1 MRYIY
6 TVLLFCSLS
15 IFTFSQNLRVE
26 KPVFTSEFQG
36 DWGSDNVV
44 LDYKPIGMMKVFK
57 LQMEIYIAIN
67 DTLSTAN
74 LGLVIRKSTDAGL
87 SWTTLTGVN
96 NRTKYEKIK
105 LLKSSV
111 DSVYCFFQ
119 VGFDVYSWNV
129 NSST

>member
-44 LDYKPIGMMKVFK
+44 LDYKPIGMMSG
-57 LQMEIYIAIN
+57 LQTSNGDIYIAIN

-74 LGLVIRKSTDAGL
+74 LGLVIRKST
-87 SWTTLTGVN
+87 
-96 NRTKYEKIK
+96 
-105 LLKSSV
+105 
-111 DSVYCFFQ
+111 
-119 VGFDVYSWNV
+119 
-129 NSST
+129 